1 MSKLNERQEKFA
13 RLVASGVPAMR
24 AYAEAGYSAKTAE
37 KNAARL
43 KDNEGV
49 KAFIAK
55 LKKQTSKK
63 FEATK
68 DDLLNSLLETSQIYD
83 GHERIAAIK
92 QIAVMCGYNEPE
104 KIEHSVS
111 DETAQVL
118 QLMREGRK

>member
-24 AYAEAGYSAKTAE
+24 AYSEAGYSA
-37 KNAARL
+37 NAAKQNASRL
-43 KDNEGV
+43 RENEGIKV
-49 KAFIAK
+49 RIAE

-83 GHERIAAIK
+83 GHERIGAIK
-92 QIAVMCGYNEPE
+92 QIAVMCGYNEPD
-104 KIEHSVS
+104 KIEHSV
-111 DETAQVL
+111 DKATIEIL
-118 QLMREGRK
+118 KLMKEGRK